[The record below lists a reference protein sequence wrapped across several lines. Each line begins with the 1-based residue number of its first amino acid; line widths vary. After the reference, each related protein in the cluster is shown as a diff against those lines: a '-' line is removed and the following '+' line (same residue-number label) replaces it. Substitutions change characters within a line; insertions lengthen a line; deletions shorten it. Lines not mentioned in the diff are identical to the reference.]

1 MQMNGKE
8 RVGKSKSIAVEMT
21 LKTKKAEP
29 SSNGLSSKK
38 NRTNLLKSISTNK
51 TDRCAHKFNGY
62 WKSLDVF
69 GERVEFTFKGKRS
82 Y

>member
-1 MQMNGKE
+1 
-8 RVGKSKSIAVEMT
+8 MT
-21 LKTKKAEP
+21 PKKKISEP

-38 NRTNLLKSISTNK
+38 NKTNLLKSISTNK
-51 TDRCAHKFNGY
+51 RDRCTHKFNGY
-62 WKSLDVF
+62 WRSLDVF